1 MRQFPLPAVLAAIAL
16 VAGAGRGLG
25 QSAPVSLQGSLR
37 DGQSKPLAGAV
48 IELGLKRAGAGTQ
61 AKGFAAVTDSDG
73 AFRLERLAAGKY
85 TLSVGWRGNTTTL
98 KTPLEIREGKAA
110 DARLDLVMDHGTLE
124 LRQPSAGGPSAA
136 LPPTAG
142 QSPATEIG
150 RAHV

>member
-1 MRQFPLPAVLAAIAL
+1 MRQCALRRVLAAIAL

-37 DGQSKPLAGAV
+37 DGQGKPLAGAV
-48 IELGLKRAGAGTQ
+48 IELGLKKAGAGTQ
-61 AKGFAAVTDSDG
+61 VKAFVTDSGG

-98 KTPLEIREGKAA
+98 KTPLEIREGKTA
-110 DARLDLVMDHGTLE
+110 DARLDLVMDHGTIE

-136 LPPTAG
+136 LPGVTHQVP
-142 QSPATEIG
+142 
-150 RAHV
+150 